1 MAASEGGLSSARYA
15 GERSYQEIRDVV
27 SSDHYQNDVAQ
38 RHRRRSTLSGS
49 HPIHS
54 DREFDV
60 TSALQL
66 PAGSRPASSGSPRS
80 ESAAGSETAGL
91 AAEGFE
97 TTPRAEPLPFG
108 LDQALDL
115 RLPDLIATRR
125 FLHAHPELSG
135 QEFETA
141 ALVARELSA
150 AGLAPRLLPK
160 GNGVICDVE
169 GRSDG
174 PVVALRA
181 DLDALPLTDLK
192 DVPYRSTVD
201 GACHACGHDVHTT
214 IVLGVG
220 LLLARLAE
228 QGELDGRVRLIFQP
242 AEEILPC
249 GSLEV
254 IEAGGLTDVS
264 QIFALHCD
272 PNLPVGRIGLRVG
285 PITAAADNI
294 TVRLT
299 GPGGHT
305 ARPHLTVDL
314 VDALGRLVT
323 EVPALVNRRV
333 PANSGLLLVFGQASA
348 GTRYNVIPNEAMAAG
363 TLRVLDRDTWEQAPK
378 IVTQVVRDV
387 VAPTGAAVDVEY
399 LRGRPPVV
407 NDAHA
412 IRILTAATVATL
424 GPDGAAE
431 TPQSMG
437 GEDFSWYL
445 EHVPG
450 ALARLGVGRAAADV
464 DLHRATFDVDERAIA
479 VGIRLLVQT
488 ALTALAG

>member
-1 MAASEGGLSSARYA
+1 M
-15 GERSYQEIRDVV
+15 
-27 SSDHYQNDVAQ
+27 
-38 RHRRRSTLSGS
+38 
-49 HPIHS
+49 
-54 DREFDV
+54 

-66 PAGSRPASSGSPRS
+66 PTGSQPASS
-80 ESAAGSETAGL
+80 ESETPPG
-91 AAEGFE
+91 
-97 TTPRAEPLPFG
+97 AEPLPFG
-108 LDQALDL
+108 LDRMLDV

-135 QEFETA
+135 QEFDTA
-141 ALVARELSA
+141 ALIARELA
-150 AGLAPRLLPK
+150 VAGLEPRLLPK
-160 GNGVICDVE
+160 GNGVICDID
-169 GRSDG
+169 GRPSG

-181 DLDALPLTDLK
+181 DLDALPLTDVK

-214 IVLGVG
+214 VVLGVG
-220 LLLARLAE
+220 LLLAQLARR
-228 QGELDGRVRLIFQP
+228 GELDGRVRLIFQP

-254 IEAGGLTDVS
+254 IEAGGLTDVT

-272 PNLPVGRIGLRVG
+272 PNLPVGRVGLRVG

-348 GTRYNVIPNEAMAAG
+348 GTQYNVIPNEAMAAG
-363 TLRVLDRDTWEQAPK
+363 TLRVLDRDTWDQAPK
-378 IVTQVVRDV
+378 IVAQVVRDV
-387 VAPTGAAVDVEY
+387 IAPTGATVDVEY

-407 NDAHA
+407 NDAGA
-412 IRILTAATVATL
+412 IRVLTAATVASA
-424 GPDGAAE
+424 GPAGIAE

-450 ALARLGVGRAAADV
+450 ALARLGVGRAAANV
-464 DLHRATFDVDERAIA
+464 DLHRATFDVDERAIG
-479 VGIRLLVQT
+479 VGVRLLVQT
-488 ALTALAG
+488 ALKALAG

>member
-1 MAASEGGLSSARYA
+1 M
-15 GERSYQEIRDVV
+15 
-27 SSDHYQNDVAQ
+27 
-38 RHRRRSTLSGS
+38 
-49 HPIHS
+49 
-54 DREFDV
+54 

-66 PAGSRPASSGSPRS
+66 PTGSQPASS
-80 ESAAGSETAGL
+80 ESETPPG
-91 AAEGFE
+91 
-97 TTPRAEPLPFG
+97 AEPLPFG
-108 LDQALDL
+108 LDRMLDV

-135 QEFETA
+135 QEFDTA
-141 ALVARELSA
+141 ALIARELA
-150 AGLAPRLLPK
+150 VAGLEPRLLPK
-160 GNGVICDVE
+160 GNGVICDID
-169 GRSDG
+169 GRPSG

-181 DLDALPLTDLK
+181 DLDALPLSDVK

-214 IVLGVG
+214 VVLGVG
-220 LLLARLAE
+220 LLLAQLAKR
-228 QGELDGRVRLIFQP
+228 GKLDGRVRLIFQP

-254 IEAGGLTDVS
+254 IEAGGLADVT

-272 PNLPVGRIGLRVG
+272 PNLPVGQVGLRVG

-348 GTRYNVIPNEAMAAG
+348 GTQYNVIPNEAMAAG
-363 TLRVLDRDTWEQAPK
+363 TLRVLDRDTWDQAPK
-378 IVTQVVRDV
+378 IVAQVVRDV
-387 VAPTGAAVDVEY
+387 IAPTGATVDVEY

-407 NDAHA
+407 NDAGA
-412 IRILTAATVATL
+412 IRVLTAATVASA
-424 GPDGAAE
+424 GPAGVAE

-450 ALARLGVGRAAADV
+450 ALARLGVGRTAANV
-464 DLHRATFDVDERAIA
+464 DLHRATFDVDERAIG
-479 VGIRLLVQT
+479 VGVRLLVQT
-488 ALTALAG
+488 ALKALAG

>member
-1 MAASEGGLSSARYA
+1 MAAFDG
-15 GERSYQEIRDVV
+15 DV
-27 SSDHYQNDVAQ
+27 SSTPYTPECSHQGFRDAALSDYYRNDVAQ
-38 RHRRRSTLSGS
+38 RHRRRSRLSES

-60 TSALQL
+60 TSALTLPTGSQL
-66 PAGSRPASSGSPRS
+66 ASSGF
-80 ESAAGSETAGL
+80 ETAPG
-91 AAEGFE
+91 
-97 TTPRAEPLPFG
+97 AEPLPFE
-108 LDQALDL
+108 LDQVLDF

-135 QEFETA
+135 QEFDTA
-141 ALVARELSA
+141 ALIARKLA
-150 AGLAPRLLPK
+150 VAGLAPRLLPK
-160 GNGVICDVE
+160 GNGVICDID
-169 GRSDG
+169 GRPNG

-181 DLDALPLTDLK
+181 DLDALPLNDSK

-214 IVLGVG
+214 VLLGVG

-228 QGELDGRVRLIFQP
+228 RGELDGRVRLIFQP

-254 IEAGGLTDVS
+254 IEAGGLDDVT

-272 PNLPVGRIGLRVG
+272 PNLPVGQVGLRVG

-294 TVRLT
+294 TVRLG

-305 ARPHLTVDL
+305 ARPHLTVDM

-323 EVPALVNRRV
+323 EVPALLNRRV

-348 GTRYNVIPNEAMAAG
+348 GTQYNVIPNEAMAAG
-363 TLRVLDRDTWEQAPK
+363 TLRVLDRDTWELAPK
-378 IVTQVVRDV
+378 IVAQVVRDV
-387 VAPTGAAVDVEY
+387 IAPTGATVDVEY
-399 LRGRPPVV
+399 LRGRPPVI
-407 NDAHA
+407 NDARA
-412 IRILTAATVATL
+412 IRVLTAATAAAA
-424 GPDGAAE
+424 GPAGVAE

-450 ALARLGVGRAAADV
+450 ALARLGVGRTAANI
-464 DLHRATFDVDERAIA
+464 DLHRASFDVDERAIA
-479 VGIRLLVQT
+479 MGIRVLLHT
-488 ALTALAG
+488 ALTATAG

>member
-1 MAASEGGLSSARYA
+1 M
-15 GERSYQEIRDVV
+15 
-27 SSDHYQNDVAQ
+27 
-38 RHRRRSTLSGS
+38 
-49 HPIHS
+49 
-54 DREFDV
+54 
-60 TSALQL
+60 TSALIL
-66 PAGSRPASSGSPRS
+66 PSGNELASSWPQ
-80 ESAAGSETAGL
+80 
-91 AAEGFE
+91 
-97 TTPRAEPLPFG
+97 TPPGAEPLPAG
-108 LDQALDL
+108 LDELL
-115 RLPDLIATRR
+115 SVRLPGLITARR

-135 QEFETA
+135 QEFATA
-141 ALVARELSA
+141 ALIVRELTA
-150 AGLAPRLLPK
+150 AGLTPRLLPK
-160 GNGVICDVE
+160 GNGVICDID
-169 GRSDG
+169 GRPTG

-181 DLDALPLTDLK
+181 DLDALPLRDVK
-192 DVPYRSTVD
+192 DVAYRSTVD
-201 GACHACGHDVHTT
+201 GVCHACGHDVHTT
-214 IVLGVG
+214 VLLGVG

-228 QGELDGRVRLIFQP
+228 QGKLAGRVRLIFQP

-254 IEAGGLTDVS
+254 IAAGGLEDVT

-272 PNLPVGRIGLRVG
+272 PSLPVGQVGLRVG

-348 GTRYNVIPNEAMAAG
+348 GTQYNVIPNEAMAAG
-363 TLRVLDRDTWEQAPK
+363 TLRVMDRDTWDAAPK
-378 IVTQVVRDV
+378 IVAQVVRDV
-387 VAPTGAAVDVEY
+387 IAPTGATVDLEY

-407 NDAHA
+407 NDARA
-412 IRILTAATVATL
+412 IRILSAATKATA
-424 GPDGAAE
+424 GPGAVAE

-445 EHVPG
+445 EYVPG
-450 ALARLGVGRAAADV
+450 ALARLGVGRMSPNA
-464 DLHRATFDVDERAIA
+464 DLHRATFDVDERSIG
-479 VGIRLLVQT
+479 VGVRLLVHT
-488 ALTALAG
+488 AIRAMATAA